1 MHCRHAATQARIR
14 KLTTQMTTIVIAED
28 HHVVRD
34 GLRAL
39 LAAQKDFSLVGEAA
53 DGLAAAQLVEK
64 LKPDVLVLDLTLP
77 RLHGLEVARQV
88 KKSSPKTR
96 VLILSMHAN
105 EAYVLEALR
114 NDAAGYLLKDS
125 TGAELVRAVRDVV
138 AGRRYLSGSLSE
150 LAIQAYIQRKTTDTA
165 QDMYEALTDRERE
178 VLHLAAEGLNNPDS
192 AEKLFISPRT
202 AETHRANV
210 MRKLNFK
217 TQTDLVRFAIRRGIL
232 PM

>member
-1 MHCRHAATQARIR
+1 
-14 KLTTQMTTIVIAED
+14 MTTIVIAED
-28 HHVVRD
+28 HLVVRD

-53 DGLAAAQLVEK
+53 DGLAATQLVEK

-88 KKSSPKTR
+88 KKTSPKTR

-178 VLHLAAEGLNNPDS
+178 VLHLAAEGLNNPDI

>member
-1 MHCRHAATQARIR
+1 
-14 KLTTQMTTIVIAED
+14 MTTIVIAED

-39 LAAQKDFSLVGEAA
+39 LAAQKDFQLVGEAA
-53 DGLAAAQLVEK
+53 DGLEAAQLVEK
-64 LKPDVLVLDLTLP
+64 LQPDVLVLDLTLP

-178 VLHLAAEGLNNPDS
+178 VLHLAAEGLNNPDI
-192 AEKLFISPRT
+192 AGKLFISPRT

-210 MRKLNFK
+210 MRKLNFR

>member
-1 MHCRHAATQARIR
+1 
-14 KLTTQMTTIVIAED
+14 MTTIVIAED

-39 LAAQKDFSLVGEAA
+39 LAAQKDFQLVGEAA
-53 DGLAAAQLVEK
+53 DGLEAAQLAEK
-64 LKPDVLVLDLTLP
+64 LQPDVLVLDLTLP

-125 TGAELVRAVRDVV
+125 TGAELVRAVRDVM

-178 VLHLAAEGLNNPDS
+178 VLHLAAEGLNNPDI

-217 TQTDLVRFAIRRGIL
+217 TQTDLVRFAIRKGIL

>member
-1 MHCRHAATQARIR
+1 MH
-14 KLTTQMTTIVIAED
+14 MTTIVIAED

-39 LAAQKDFSLVGEAA
+39 LTAQKDFQLVGEAG
-53 DGLAAAQLVEK
+53 DGLEAAQLVEK

-178 VLHLAAEGLNNPDS
+178 VLHLAAEGLNNPDI

>member
-1 MHCRHAATQARIR
+1 
-14 KLTTQMTTIVIAED
+14 MTTIVIAED

-53 DGLAAAQLVEK
+53 DGLAAVQLVEK

-178 VLHLAAEGLNNPDS
+178 VLHLAAEGLNNPDI

>member
-1 MHCRHAATQARIR
+1 
-14 KLTTQMTTIVIAED
+14 MTTIVIAED

-39 LAAQKDFSLVGEAA
+39 LAAQKDFQLVGEAA

-64 LKPDVLVLDLTLP
+64 LQPDVLVLDLTLP

-178 VLHLAAEGLNNPDS
+178 VLHLAAEGLNNPDI
-192 AEKLFISPRT
+192 AGKLFISPRT

>member
-1 MHCRHAATQARIR
+1 
-14 KLTTQMTTIVIAED
+14 MTTIVIAED

-53 DGLAAAQLVEK
+53 DGLEAAQLTEK

-178 VLHLAAEGLNNPDS
+178 VLHLAAEGLNNPDI

>member
-1 MHCRHAATQARIR
+1 
-14 KLTTQMTTIVIAED
+14 MTTIVIAED

-39 LAAQKDFSLVGEAA
+39 LAAQKDFSLVGEAG
-53 DGLAAAQLVEK
+53 DGLEAAQLVEK

-178 VLHLAAEGLNNPDS
+178 VLHLAAEGLNNPDI

>member
-1 MHCRHAATQARIR
+1 
-14 KLTTQMTTIVIAED
+14 MTTIVIAED

-39 LAAQKDFSLVGEAA
+39 LAAQKDFQLVGEAA
-53 DGLAAAQLVEK
+53 DGLEAAQLVEK
-64 LKPDVLVLDLTLP
+64 LQPDVLVLDLTLP

-178 VLHLAAEGLNNPDS
+178 VLHLAAEGLNNPDI
-192 AEKLFISPRT
+192 AGKLFISPRT

>member
-1 MHCRHAATQARIR
+1 
-14 KLTTQMTTIVIAED
+14 MTTIVIAED

>member
-1 MHCRHAATQARIR
+1 M
-14 KLTTQMTTIVIAED
+14 
-28 HHVVRD
+28 
-34 GLRAL
+34 
-39 LAAQKDFSLVGEAA
+39 
-53 DGLAAAQLVEK
+53 QLVEK

-178 VLHLAAEGLNNPDS
+178 VLHLAAEGLNNPDI

>member
-1 MHCRHAATQARIR
+1 MPCGDAPAFIRARDFKTR
-14 KLTTQMTTIVIAED
+14 MTTLIIAED

-39 LAAQKDFSLVGEAA
+39 LAAQKDFQLVGEAA
-53 DGLAAAQLVEK
+53 DGLEAVQLTEK

-138 AGRRYLSGSLSE
+138 AGRKYLSGSLSE

-178 VLHLAAEGLNNPDS
+178 VLQLAAEGLNNPEI

-210 MRKLNFK
+210 LRKLNFK
-217 TQTDLVRFAIRRGIL
+217 TQTDLVRFAIR
-232 PM
+232 

>member
-1 MHCRHAATQARIR
+1 
-14 KLTTQMTTIVIAED
+14 MTTIVIAED

-39 LAAQKDFSLVGEAA
+39 LVAQKDFQLVGEAA
-53 DGLAAAQLVEK
+53 DGLEAAQLVEK
-64 LKPDVLVLDLTLP
+64 LQPDVLVLDLTLP

-178 VLHLAAEGLNNPDS
+178 VLHLAAEGLNNPDI
-192 AEKLFISPRT
+192 AGKLFISPRT

>member
-1 MHCRHAATQARIR
+1 
-14 KLTTQMTTIVIAED
+14 MTTIVIAED

-53 DGLAAAQLVEK
+53 DGLEAAQLVEK
-64 LKPDVLVLDLTLP
+64 LQPDVLVLDLTLP

-88 KKSSPKTR
+88 KKTSPKTR

-178 VLHLAAEGLNNPDS
+178 VLHLAAEGLNNPDI
-192 AEKLFISPRT
+192 AGKLFISPRT

>member
-1 MHCRHAATQARIR
+1 
-14 KLTTQMTTIVIAED
+14 MTTIVIAED

-53 DGLAAAQLVEK
+53 DGLEAAQLVEK

-77 RLHGLEVARQV
+77 RLHGLEVARKV

-178 VLHLAAEGLNNPDS
+178 VLHLAAEGLNNPDI

>member
-1 MHCRHAATQARIR
+1 
-14 KLTTQMTTIVIAED
+14 MTTIVIAED

-39 LAAQKDFSLVGEAA
+39 LAAQKDFQLVGEAA
-53 DGLAAAQLVEK
+53 DGLEAAQLVEK
-64 LKPDVLVLDLTLP
+64 LQPDVLVLDLTLP

-178 VLHLAAEGLNNPDS
+178 VLHLAAEGLNNPDI
-192 AEKLFISPRT
+192 ARKLFISPRT

>member
-1 MHCRHAATQARIR
+1 
-14 KLTTQMTTIVIAED
+14 MTTIVIAED

-39 LAAQKDFSLVGEAA
+39 LAAQKDFQLVGEAA
-53 DGLAAAQLVEK
+53 DGLEAAQLVEK
-64 LKPDVLVLDLTLP
+64 LQPDVLVLDLTLP

-165 QDMYEALTDRERE
+165 QDIYEALTDRERE
-178 VLHLAAEGLNNPDS
+178 VLHLAAEGLNNPDI
-192 AEKLFISPRT
+192 AGKLFISPRT

>member
-1 MHCRHAATQARIR
+1 
-14 KLTTQMTTIVIAED
+14 MTTIVIAED

-39 LAAQKDFSLVGEAA
+39 LAAQKDFQLVGEAA
-53 DGLAAAQLVEK
+53 DGLEAAQLAEK
-64 LKPDVLVLDLTLP
+64 LQPDVLVLDLTLP

-125 TGAELVRAVRDVV
+125 TGAELVRAVRDVM

-150 LAIQAYIQRKTTDTA
+150 LAIQAYIQRKTADTA
-165 QDMYEALTDRERE
+165 QDMYEALTARERE
-178 VLHLAAEGLNNPDS
+178 VLHLAAEGLNNPDI
-192 AEKLFISPRT
+192 AAKLFISPRT

>member
-1 MHCRHAATQARIR
+1 
-14 KLTTQMTTIVIAED
+14 MTTIVLAED
-28 HHVVRD
+28 HHIVRH
-34 GLRAL
+34 GLKAV
-39 LAAQKDFSLVGEAA
+39 LAAERDFKLLGEAA
-53 DGLAAAQLVEK
+53 DGLETVRQVERHQ
-64 LKPDVLVLDLTLP
+64 PNVLVLDLTLP

-88 KKSSPKTR
+88 RTAAPQTR

-114 NDAAGYLLKDS
+114 NDAAGYLLKDDS
-125 TGAELVRAVRDVV
+125 GTDLVRAVREVA
-138 AGRRYLSGSLSE
+138 AGRRFLSAPLSE
-150 LAIQAYIQRKTTDTA
+150 LAIQAYIQRKSQDTA

-178 VLHLAAEGLNNPDS
+178 VLQLASEGSSYAEI

-202 AETHRANV
+202 AETHRTNL
-210 MRKLNFK
+210 MRKLNLK